1 MGPEDPITVA
11 TTISEGDAIEVRAMA
26 DQASSNED
34 VGITSL
40 KMTLKA
46 KQTFVRAFVSYLQPS
61 EQLRLAAPMESQVQ
75 QRR

>member
-1 MGPEDPITVA
+1 MGPEDPVTVA

-40 KMTLKA
+40 KMTLKT
-46 KQTFVRAFVSYLQPS
+46 KQTFVPLS
-61 EQLRLAAPMESQVQ
+61 SQQ
-75 QRR
+75 